1 MQVQASS
8 ETPTVRVLITSGA
21 SRLAQALADSL
32 GVDHDVVLTDRRQV
46 PTDHDFVRSELG
58 HDETTN
64 ELVRG
69 VDVIVHPGEPDSRAS
84 VPDQLDAAMR
94 CTYNLLIAA
103 VEEGVPRLVYLSSLS
118 LLNKYDEDLV
128 VTEGWR
134 PLPTTKPRD
143 LSYHLGEFVCNEFAR
158 QGKINAVRL
167 RLGELVEEGQG
178 AQEVSTSALY
188 VDDAVQA
195 VESAITANIP
205 RWWGVVHVQSD
216 VPNAR
221 YMTQHVTG
229 AKTTLGFEPPSRA

>member
-1 MQVQASS
+1 M
-8 ETPTVRVLITSGA
+8 RVLITSGA

-32 GVDHDVVLTDRRQV
+32 GTDHDVVLTDRGQV

-69 VDVIVHPGEPDSRAS
+69 VDVIVHPGEPDPQATAS
-84 VPDQLDAAMR
+84 EQLDVAMR
-94 CTYNLLIAA
+94 CSYNLLTAA
-103 VEEGVPRLVYLSSLS
+103 VEEEVRRFIYLSSLS
-118 LLNKYDEDLV
+118 LLDKYDEDLV

-134 PLPTTKPRD
+134 PLPTTEPRD

-158 QGKINAVRL
+158 QGTINAVRL
-167 RLGELVEEGQG
+167 RLGELVSEDQVSR
-178 AQEVSTSALY
+178 EVPTSALY
-188 VDDAVQA
+188 MDDAVQA
-195 VESAITANIP
+195 VESALTAKIP

-216 VPNAR
+216 VPSAR